1 MPSRG
6 GICRLRATTACKLAR
21 RSEHAS
27 PCRTSVISRPAK
39 SIPLLHSHSG
49 SARQTRWGNGPGE
62 RGAKRSPCLKRC
74 SPICGRE
81 PAHKRQPCEKSEAVT
96 EVAWA
101 CSISCSKF
109 QQSTSLL
116 WSKKPGFLVLFGEG
130 DHLSPSHSWKNR
142 KETRR
147 PVRKAA

>member
-1 MPSRG
+1 MRHQPPSR
-6 GICRLRATTACKLAR
+6 RAII
-21 RSEHAS
+21 
-27 PCRTSVISRPAK
+27 PPADK

-81 PAHKRQPCEKSEAVT
+81 PAHKRQPCEKSEAMT
-96 EVAWA
+96 EVAWS

-116 WSKKPGFLVLFGEG
+116 WSKKPAFLVLIGEI
-130 DHLSPSHSWKNR
+130 DHLSPAQSWKNP
-142 KETRR
+142 KYTRR
-147 PVRKAA
+147 TVT